1 MMCDVKAQQEGRRR
15 RRARMEDGIEV
26 MYVSGA
32 RKKRESLSLLLDRI
46 CRAFK

>member
-15 RRARMEDGIEV
+15 RVRMENGIEV
-26 MYVSGA
+26 MYASA
-32 RKKRESLSLLLDRI
+32 RKARERRSLSLLLDRI